1 MIKKPILTVAQAL
14 VVGAFLLTAC
24 GGDQADLT
32 PTLSADAIQTQAIET
47 FGAALTQTAA
57 AAPTD
62 TPAPTLTP
70 TFALL
75 ATSTAG
81 TPLGVVSSPV
91 VTSATSCYGLTF
103 AKDVTILDNTAMTPG
118 QSFTKTWQV
127 LNSGSCAWDA
137 GFKFAL
143 TSGDAMSGVTYT
155 LPSAVGPGS
164 VVDISVAMVAPNKT
178 GSVRGT
184 WRMSTA
190 GGQPFGDGVFVVIV
204 VGGATTTAT
213 GGAATGTATPTATT
227 GAPATATSTPTA
239 TATPTP

>member
-1 MIKKPILTVAQAL
+1 MIKKPFLTIAQAL
-14 VVGAFLLTAC
+14 VVSTFILTAC
-24 GGDQADLT
+24 GGNEADLT
-32 PTLSADAIQTQAIET
+32 PTLSADAIQTQAIAT

-62 TPAPTLTP
+62 TPSLTSTASQTP

-75 ATSTAG
+75 ATSTTG
-81 TPLGVVSSPV
+81 TPFGVVSSPAPA
-91 VTSATSCYGLTF
+91 SSTSCRGLTF
-103 AKDVTILDNTAMTPG
+103 AKDVTIPDNTAMAPG
-118 QSFTKTWQV
+118 QVFTKTWQV

-164 VVDISVAMVAPNKT
+164 VIDISVAMVAPNKT
-178 GSVRGT
+178 GSVRGN

-190 GGQPFGDGVFVVIV
+190 SGEFFGDEVYVVIV
-204 VGGATTTAT
+204 VGGATAAATAT
-213 GGAATGTATPTATT
+213 GGAAA
-227 GAPATATSTPTA
+227 
-239 TATPTP
+239 

>member
-1 MIKKPILTVAQAL
+1 MIKKPFLSITQAL
-14 VVGAFLLTAC
+14 VVGTFLLTAC
-24 GGDQADLT
+24 GGNEADLT

-47 FGAALTQTAA
+47 FGAALTQTGA

-62 TPAPTLTP
+62 TPTPTLTP

-81 TPLGVVSSPV
+81 APLGAVSSPV
-91 VTSATSCYGLTF
+91 AASGASCRGLTF
-103 AKDVTILDNTAMTPG
+103 AKDVTIPDNTAMAPG
-118 QSFTKTWQV
+118 QSFTKTWKV

-143 TSGDAMSGVTYT
+143 TGGDAMSGVTYT

-164 VVDISVAMVAPNKT
+164 VIDISVAMVAPNKT
-178 GSVRGT
+178 GSVRGN

-190 GGQPFGDGVFVVIV
+190 GGEFFGDEVYVVIV
-204 VGGATTTAT
+204 VGGATVTAT

-227 GAPATATSTPTA
+227 GTSATATSTPTA